1 MITVVSGL
9 VLLSQVQKSCSL
21 DGQVI
26 GGHQPLRLGSLS
38 FCSALRGLSQGWF
51 LRPLLELPKTLRGV
65 YIRKS
70 QEFLSPDKDSYLDRI

>member
-1 MITVVSGL
+1 MVTVVSGL
-9 VLLSQVQKSCSL
+9 VLLSQGQKSCSL

-38 FCSALRGLSQGWF
+38 LCSAFRGLSQGWF

-70 QEFLSPDKDSYLDRI
+70 QELLSPDKDGYLN